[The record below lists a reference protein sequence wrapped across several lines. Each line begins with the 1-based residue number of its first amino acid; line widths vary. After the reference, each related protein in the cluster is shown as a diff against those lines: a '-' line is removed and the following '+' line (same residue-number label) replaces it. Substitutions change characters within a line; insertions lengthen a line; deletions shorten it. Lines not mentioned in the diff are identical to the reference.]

1 MGPAMM
7 LCDGYIKRSRS
18 VLLSYDC
25 KTVSFSTYGFK
36 QSNSSALASPSLS
49 NKNLLVAFPTYE

>member
-7 LCDGYIKRSRS
+7 LCDGYIKRFRS

-49 NKNLLVAFPTYE
+49 NKNLLVAYPTYE